1 MARDQYLRG
10 GLAIDQRV
18 TADCME
24 RVVTWLDLTD
34 SKVQT
39 AVYPQVPS
47 TTDLTELAHAWMW
60 TAILIADMCELPTAD
75 IRAMVDAIR
84 SAYKERIG

>member
-1 MARDQYLRG
+1 MSRDSYLRG

-24 RVVTWLDLTD
+24 RVVTWLDLAD
-34 SKVQT
+34 SQVQT

-47 TTDLTELAHAWMW
+47 TVDQLELAHAWMW
-60 TAILIADMCELPTAD
+60 TAILIADMCEIPTTD
-75 IRAMVDAIR
+75 VRAMVDAIR
-84 SAYKERIG
+84 GAYKEGIG